1 MKKVLILG
9 CGAREHVIGETLLRS
24 GHASRQASAGLGNG
38 VELFVLGPAKN
49 PGLAGLATEYEVASV
64 TNFDA
69 VREFVKKIEPD
80 FVVPGPEAP
89 IAAGVVDA
97 LAELGVPCVAP
108 IQSLARLESSKSF
121 TRDLLKK
128 YNIPGNPQFRVFE
141 RGDENELEAYMAQT
155 LGGQFVVK
163 ADGLKSGKGVK
174 VVGDHLKDVAEGVVY
189 ARECIAE
196 STATAGQ
203 AGRVVVEEKFVGQE
217 FSLMS
222 FVDGE
227 TVVDMVPVQDHK
239 RAFENDEGP
248 NTGGMGTYSDA
259 NHLLPFLTSRDLE
272 EAHAITVQVAKALR
286 TETGVPYRGVM
297 YGGFI
302 AVKDGVRLIE
312 YNARFG
318 DPEAMNVLCLL
329 RTDFVSVCEAMV
341 RGELKGMTVEF
352 EKKATVCKYVVPNGY
367 PEAGVKGEKIELGEV
382 PTTKAGAAEG
392 LRVYYGSVDQ
402 REDGLYLGGSRAVA
416 LVGIGET
423 LEAAEK
429 LAEVAASGV
438 KGPVFHRKDIGTA
451 TLIAKKVEMMKR
463 LRV

>member
-1 MKKVLILG
+1 MKKILILG
-9 CGAREHVIGETLLRS
+9 TGAREHVIGETLKR
-24 GHASRQASAGLGNG
+24 ADAD
-38 VELFVLGPAKN
+38 VELFVLGPSKN
-49 PGLAGLATEYEVASV
+49 PGLVALASEYEVASV
-64 TNFDA
+64 TDFDA
-69 VREFVKKIEPD
+69 VRGFVKHVGPD

-89 IAAGVVDA
+89 IAAGVADM
-97 LAELGVPCVAP
+97 LAEMGVPCVAP

-128 YNIPGNPQFRVFE
+128 YGIPGNPQFRVFE
-141 RGDENELEAYMAQT
+141 RGDESEIEAYMTQT
-155 LGGQFVVK
+155 LGGEFVVK

-174 VVGDHLKDVAEGVVY
+174 VVGDHLKDATEGCAY
-189 ARECIAE
+189 ARECLVE
-196 STATAGQ
+196 SS
-203 AGRVVVEEKFVGQE
+203 RVVVEEKFVGQE

-239 RAFENDEGP
+239 RALEGDKGE

-259 NHLLPFLTSRDLE
+259 NHLLPFLASRDLE
-272 EAHAITVQVAKALR
+272 EAHAINVKVAQALR
-286 TETGVPYRGVM
+286 EETGVPYRGIM

-329 RTDFVSVCEAMV
+329 HTNFADVCEAMV
-341 RGELKGMTVEF
+341 RGELRGMTVEF

-367 PEAGVKGEKIELGEV
+367 PEGGVKGEKIELG
-382 PTTKAGAAEG
+382 GAEG
-392 LRVYYGSVDQ
+392 VKVYYGSVDQ

-416 LVGIGET
+416 LVGIGDT
-423 LEAAEK
+423 LEAAEQ
-429 LAEVAASGV
+429 LAEKAAAGV
-438 KGPVFHRKDIGTA
+438 RGPVFHRKDIGTVA
-451 TLIAKKVEMMKR
+451 LIQQRVEMMKR
-463 LRV
+463 LRG